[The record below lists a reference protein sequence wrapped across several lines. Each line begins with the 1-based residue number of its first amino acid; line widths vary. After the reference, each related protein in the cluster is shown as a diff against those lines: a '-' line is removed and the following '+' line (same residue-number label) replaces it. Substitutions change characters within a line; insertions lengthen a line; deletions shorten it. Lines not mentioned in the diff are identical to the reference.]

1 MFSLAPPPQPPQE
14 DLVLSSPTHSSR
26 NGSPLHLIRSY
37 TPTSSRIATPISF
50 ERGEVGEDSVMGKFR
65 SPFED
70 DNVRRGEMREL
81 QASRIDWEKKAYSSS
96 ISPRSLT
103 PPTSANSSDSISSL
117 ESQQKSPR
125 LPHIYSSTMCHAP
138 SLPSITT
145 FIRPPRPR
153 GVRPSSVV
161 HPTPFYT
168 PYPPSPRSAS
178 IAPLRLPLLPGINAI
193 SSTTSLFPPIQEEPR
208 REIDSRLARLGI
220 SGVGFGSAGGGEAQ
234 FGEPPMGTY
243 NPVIDRPVLSVSPR
257 AISFPAAILQFDYQ
271 GDQEISSPG
280 LIDHEMGR
288 LPIPYRYSPVMMD
301 STRAYESPVK
311 ISEPRRTRSGVV
323 RARSD
328 PIKLSVPSLPCP
340 PHSSTTLPSI
350 SNNSKRRPVNK
361 PTFFVTTAP
370 ATFHPI
376 PKSPTLVALYESL
389 SLPIPLPA
397 AYLVVT
403 WDGHKS
409 CALSPH
415 VAETIQPHPENRLL
429 VFPPG
434 SVETVFDKKGNEV
447 WPWSRGCGAND
458 WVRMAEGDECLCRKF
473 RYRQG
478 KEKNERKHPSVIRD
492 HVGNCS
498 SRKKDDPFA
507 MLCRLERSAE
517 AKQKLLK
524 MNNQRRAST
533 ASSSSG

>member
-1 MFSLAPPPQPPQE
+1 
-14 DLVLSSPTHSSR
+14 
-26 NGSPLHLIRSY
+26 
-37 TPTSSRIATPISF
+37 
-50 ERGEVGEDSVMGKFR
+50 MGKFR

-478 KEKNERKHPSVIRD
+478 KVRLSFFSCRWVADGIWRRQEKNERKHPSVIRD

-517 AKQKLLK
+517 ASVHPLLLPPHRVVVEIERPTDVLFVHRKQKLLK